1 MDSQPTNKGGQ
12 KFNSTVANA
21 VRSHRPWTCYQALA
35 FRGPLLVTCDRWN
48 VSVATGQVVMKWIYI
63 YTIIYL
69 HNHNRTYKC
78 HTVSYIDQIYWW
90 TNISGIDYRTE
101 LSGTSFQHPLTLTLR
116 KDVEL
121 EAARHLCCEA
131 STSGQSGDLEMVSRC
146 MLGPGGCTDCCTGE
160 SIRIYCILN

>member
-21 VRSHRPWTCYQALA
+21 VRLHRPWTCYQALA

-48 VSVATGQVVMKWIYI
+48 VSVATGQVIMKWIYTNI
-63 YTIIYL
+63 IIIVHINTIQYHIPNIL
-69 HNHNRTYKC
+69 M
-78 HTVSYIDQIYWW
+78 
-90 TNISGIDYRTE
+90 NISGIDYRTE

-146 MLGPGGCTDCCTGE
+146 MLGPGGWTDG
-160 SIRIYCILN
+160 L